1 MPVRVAVGVVVAIV
15 LLIIVIIISV
25 VLFRRNMGHRWT
37 KQKHPER
44 DCDSSLVRLFP
55 TFNVLVSYSQRT
67 G

>member
-55 TFNVLVSYSQRT
+55 
-67 G
+67 